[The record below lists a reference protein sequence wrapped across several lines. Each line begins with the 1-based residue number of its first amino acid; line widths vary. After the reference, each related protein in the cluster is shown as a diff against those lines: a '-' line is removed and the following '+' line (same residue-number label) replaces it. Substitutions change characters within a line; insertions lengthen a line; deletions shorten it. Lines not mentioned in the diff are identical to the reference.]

1 MSRFVRRMAWRE
13 TRGSRRRLLLLTG
26 AVAVGVA
33 ALVAVNSFAANL
45 RESVTQQAQTLL
57 GADLSISS
65 RRAFSPRVAALLDTL
80 VAPDPAR
87 GRAPGRKATV
97 VSFAAMGYVNRTEGV
112 RLVQVAAVEPGY
124 PFYGTIRT
132 DPDGAWSELQEG
144 GRVLVDPS
152 LLTALDAGIGDT
164 LALGESRFVIWATV
178 LSQPGNVAVAASFSP
193 RIFISAAD
201 VAATGLLRFGSRV
214 EYEAFLKLADPD
226 RATAISEKYRPILR
240 PERTRIRSV
249 EENRSDLTEALTQ
262 LSDYLGLVALI
273 ALLLGGMGVASA
285 VHVFIRQKLDTIAV
299 LRCLGAGTRQLFA
312 IYLVQALAMGALGS
326 LIGAG
331 LGGALQQVLPLVL
344 ADLLPVDVRVRLD
357 PGAVA
362 LGVGVGIWVAA
373 VFALLPLLGI
383 RRVSP
388 LVTLRRDVEPLRRRR
403 DPARL
408 LAALALAGSIGAL
421 AVLQAGGL
429 REGAGFA
436 AGTGAAV
443 LLLWLASL
451 GLIRGVRRWFPSRWP
466 YVWRQG
472 LANLYRPANQTVT
485 VVLSLGF
492 GTFLLSTL
500 FLVQHNLLRDLR
512 VWGEG
517 GQPNLGFIDIQPDQR
532 EGVLELLR
540 AQGISSPEAVPMI
553 PMRISSVKGEP
564 VVLGPPGGSG
574 AADGDGAADRVDG
587 AEGAADGPRD
597 DSDADDFRDDSDARP
612 GWAFRHEYRS
622 TYRDTV
628 VDSETLVEGEWWDGP
643 MPSAAGP
650 VDVSLEL
657 DIARELDVTVGDE
670 IVWDVQGLRV
680 ASRVANLRRV
690 DWARF
695 EPNFFAVF
703 RGGVLDQAPQFFV
716 TLVRVEDPA
725 TRGLLQRRTAERY
738 PNVSSLDLSSLQ
750 MLLDD
755 ILSRVALA
763 VRFMAGFSLATGAVV
778 LVGAIATTR
787 FQRVR
792 EAVLLKTLGA
802 TRRQVLRVFFA
813 EYAALGLL
821 SAGIAV
827 ALSAAAGWVLS
838 RFVFE
843 TSYALPYG
851 ALAALLGAIVLLTVG
866 IGLGNSLDIL
876 RRTPL
881 DVLRSD

>member
-1 MSRFVRRMAWRE
+1 MNRFVRRMAWRE

-26 AVAVGVA
+26 AVAAGVA

-45 RESVTQQAQTLL
+45 QESVTQQAQTLL

-65 RRAFSPRVAALLDTL
+65 RRPFTPRVAALLDTL

-97 VSFAAMGYVNRTEGV
+97 VSFAGMVYVPHTEGV

-132 DPDGAWSELQEG
+132 DPDGGWSELQEG

-164 LALGESRFVIWATV
+164 LRLGESRFVISATV

-201 VAATGLLRFGSRV
+201 LAATGLLRFGSRV
-214 EYEAFLKLADPD
+214 EYETFLVLADPD

-299 LRCLGAGTRQLFA
+299 LRCLGAETRQLFA
-312 IYLVQALAMGALGS
+312 IYLLQALAMGALGS

-373 VFALLPLLGI
+373 VFALLPLLRI

-388 LVTLRRDVEPLRRRR
+388 LMALRRDVEPFRRGR
-403 DPARL
+403 DPVRL

-429 REGAGFA
+429 REGAGFT
-436 AGTGAAV
+436 AGAGAAV

-451 GLIRGVRRWFPSRWP
+451 AMIRGVRRWFPSRWP

-472 LANLYRPANQTVT
+472 LANLHRPANQTVA

-512 VWGEG
+512 VGGEG
-517 GQPNLGFIDIQPDQR
+517 QQPNLGFIDIQPDQR
-532 EGVLELLR
+532 EGMLELLR
-540 AQGISSPEAVPMI
+540 AEGIASPEAVPMI

-574 AADGDGAADRVDG
+574 AAEANGAADD
-587 AEGAADGPRD
+587 PRD
-597 DSDADDFRDDSDARP
+597 DPDADDPGARP

-622 TYRDTV
+622 TYRDTL
-628 VDSETLVEGEWWDGP
+628 VDSETLVEGTWWDGP
-643 MPSAAGP
+643 APSAAGP
-650 VDVSLEL
+650 VDVSLTL
-657 DIARELDVTVGDE
+657 DIASELDVTVGDE
-670 IVWDVQGLRV
+670 IVWDVQGVRV

-716 TLVRVEDPA
+716 ALVRAEDPA

-738 PNVSSLDLSSLQ
+738 PNVTSLDLSSLRK
-750 MLLDD
+750 LLDD

-802 TRRQVLRVFFA
+802 TRKQILRVFFA

-821 SAGIAV
+821 SAGMAV
-827 ALSAAAGWVLS
+827 ALSGAAGWVLS

-843 TSYALPYG
+843 TSYAIPYP

>member
-1 MSRFVRRMAWRE
+1 MNRFVRRMAWRE

-26 AVAVGVA
+26 AVAAGVA

-65 RRAFSPRVAALLDTL
+65 RREFTPRVTALLDTL

-97 VSFAAMGYVNRTEGV
+97 VSFAAMGYVDRTEGV
-112 RLVQVAAVEPGY
+112 RLVQVAGVEPGY

-152 LLTALDAGIGDT
+152 LLTALDAAIGDT
-164 LALGESRFVIWATV
+164 LALGESRFVISATV

-193 RIFISAAD
+193 RVFIAAAD
-201 VAATGLLRFGSRV
+201 LAATRLLRFGSRV
-214 EYEAFLKLADPD
+214 EYEAFLELADPD

-240 PERTRIRSV
+240 PERAGIRSV

-312 IYLVQALAMGALGS
+312 IYLLQALAMGALGS
-326 LIGAG
+326 VIGAG
-331 LGGALQQVLPLVL
+331 LGGALQQVLPLML

-362 LGVGVGIWVAA
+362 LGIGVGIWVAA

-388 LVTLRRDVEPLRRRR
+388 LVTLRRDVEPLRRRRR

-492 GTFLLSTL
+492 GAFLLSTL

-540 AQGISSPEAVPMI
+540 AEGIASPTAVPMI

-564 VVLGPPGGSG
+564 VVLGLPGGSG
-574 AADGDGAADRVDG
+574 AADGG
-587 AEGAADGPRD
+587 GAADGAANSAEDDRRD
-597 DSDADDFRDDSDARP
+597 DPDADDAPDDPDARP
-612 GWAFRHEYRS
+612 RWAFRHQYRS
-622 TYRDTV
+622 TYRDTI
-628 VDSETLVEGEWWDGP
+628 VDSETVVVGAWWDGP
-643 MPSAAGP
+643 MPDAAGP
-650 VDVSLEL
+650 VDVSLEV

-680 ASRVANLRRV
+680 ASRVANLREV

-703 RGGVLDQAPQFFV
+703 RGGVLDRAPQFFV

-725 TRGLLQRRTAERY
+725 ARGLLQRRAAERY

-750 MLLDD
+750 RLLDD

-821 SAGIAV
+821 SAGMAV
-827 ALSAAAGWVLS
+827 ALSGAAGWVLS

-843 TSYALPYG
+843 TSYALPWL

>member
-1 MSRFVRRMAWRE
+1 MNRFVRRMAWRE

-26 AVAVGVA
+26 AVAAGVA

-65 RRAFSPRVAALLDTL
+65 RREFTPRVAALLDTL
-80 VAPDPAR
+80 VAPDPAH

-124 PFYGTIRT
+124 PFYGAIRT
-132 DPDGAWSELQEG
+132 DPDGTWSELQEG

-164 LALGESRFVIWATV
+164 LALGESRFVISATV

-193 RIFISAAD
+193 RVFIAAAD
-201 VAATGLLRFGSRV
+201 LAATGLLRFGARV
-214 EYEAFLKLADPD
+214 EYEAFLELADPD

-299 LRCLGAGTRQLFA
+299 LRCLGARTRQLFA
-312 IYLVQALAMGALGS
+312 IYLLQALAMGALGS

-383 RRVSP
+383 RSVSP

-403 DPARL
+403 DPVRL

-421 AVLQAGGL
+421 AVMQAGGL
-429 REGAGFA
+429 REGVGFA

-492 GTFLLSTL
+492 GAFLLSTL

-517 GQPNLGFIDIQPDQR
+517 RQPNLGFIDIQPDQR

-540 AQGISSPEAVPMI
+540 AEGIGSPEAVPMI
-553 PMRISSVKGEP
+553 PMRISFVKGEP
-564 VVLGPPGGSG
+564 VVLGPSGGSG
-574 AADGDGAADRVDG
+574 ATDGDGAADD
-587 AEGAADGPRD
+587 PRD
-597 DSDADDFRDDSDARP
+597 DSDAEDPEARP
-612 GWAFRHEYRS
+612 RWAFRHEYRS
-622 TYRDTV
+622 TYRDTL
-628 VDSETLVEGEWWDGP
+628 VDSETLVEGAWWDGQ

-703 RGGVLDQAPQFFV
+703 RRGVIDEAPQFFV

-738 PNVSSLDLSSLQ
+738 PNVTSLDLSSLQ
-750 MLLDD
+750 ELLDD

-813 EYAALGLL
+813 EYAALGFL
-821 SAGIAV
+821 SAGMAV
-827 ALSAAAGWVLS
+827 VLSGAAGWVLS

-843 TSYALPYG
+843 TSYALPYA
-851 ALAALLGAIVLLTVG
+851 ALAALLGAVVLLTVG

-881 DVLRSD
+881 EVLRSD

>member
-1 MSRFVRRMAWRE
+1 
-13 TRGSRRRLLLLTG
+13 
-26 AVAVGVA
+26 
-33 ALVAVNSFAANL
+33 
-45 RESVTQQAQTLL
+45 
-57 GADLSISS
+57 
-65 RRAFSPRVAALLDTL
+65 
-80 VAPDPAR
+80 
-87 GRAPGRKATV
+87 
-97 VSFAAMGYVNRTEGV
+97 
-112 RLVQVAAVEPGY
+112 
-124 PFYGTIRT
+124 
-132 DPDGAWSELQEG
+132 
-144 GRVLVDPS
+144 
-152 LLTALDAGIGDT
+152 
-164 LALGESRFVIWATV
+164 
-178 LSQPGNVAVAASFSP
+178 
-193 RIFISAAD
+193 
-201 VAATGLLRFGSRV
+201 
-214 EYEAFLKLADPD
+214 
-226 RATAISEKYRPILR
+226 
-240 PERTRIRSV
+240 
-249 EENRSDLTEALTQ
+249 
-262 LSDYLGLVALI
+262 VALI

-312 IYLVQALAMGALGS
+312 IYLLQALAMGALGS

-344 ADLLPVDVRVRLD
+344 ADLLPVDVQVRLD

-492 GTFLLSTL
+492 GAFLLSTL

-517 GQPNLGFIDIQPDQR
+517 GQPNLGFIDIQLDQR
-532 EGVLELLR
+532 EGMLELLR
-540 AQGISSPEAVPMI
+540 AEGIASPEAVPMI

-574 AADGDGAADRVDG
+574 AADADGAGDGAADDPREDLD
-587 AEGAADGPRD
+587 AADPGGDP
-597 DSDADDFRDDSDARP
+597 DARP
-612 GWAFRHEYRS
+612 RWAFRHEYRS
-622 TYRDTV
+622 TYRDTL
-628 VDSETLVEGEWWDGP
+628 VDSETLVEGAWWDGP

-670 IVWDVQGLRV
+670 IVWDVQGVRV
-680 ASRVANLRRV
+680 ASRVANLRTV

-725 TRGLLQRRTAERY
+725 TRGQLQRRTAERY

-750 MLLDD
+750 KLLDD
-755 ILSRVALA
+755 ILGRVALA

-813 EYAALGLL
+813 EYAALGFL
-821 SAGIAV
+821 SAGMAV
-827 ALSAAAGWVLS
+827 LLSGAAGWVLS

-843 TSYALPYG
+843 TSFALPYP
-851 ALAALLGAIVLLTVG
+851 ALAALLGGIVLLTVG

>member
-1 MSRFVRRMAWRE
+1 M
-13 TRGSRRRLLLLTG
+13 
-26 AVAVGVA
+26 
-33 ALVAVNSFAANL
+33 
-45 RESVTQQAQTLL
+45 
-57 GADLSISS
+57 
-65 RRAFSPRVAALLDTL
+65 
-80 VAPDPAR
+80 
-87 GRAPGRKATV
+87 
-97 VSFAAMGYVNRTEGV
+97 
-112 RLVQVAAVEPGY
+112 
-124 PFYGTIRT
+124 
-132 DPDGAWSELQEG
+132 
-144 GRVLVDPS
+144 
-152 LLTALDAGIGDT
+152 
-164 LALGESRFVIWATV
+164 
-178 LSQPGNVAVAASFSP
+178 
-193 RIFISAAD
+193 
-201 VAATGLLRFGSRV
+201 
-214 EYEAFLKLADPD
+214 
-226 RATAISEKYRPILR
+226 
-240 PERTRIRSV
+240 
-249 EENRSDLTEALTQ
+249 
-262 LSDYLGLVALI
+262 
-273 ALLLGGMGVASA
+273 
-285 VHVFIRQKLDTIAV
+285 
-299 LRCLGAGTRQLFA
+299 
-312 IYLVQALAMGALGS
+312 
-326 LIGAG
+326 
-331 LGGALQQVLPLVL
+331 
-344 ADLLPVDVRVRLD
+344 
-357 PGAVA
+357 
-362 LGVGVGIWVAA
+362 AA

-492 GTFLLSTL
+492 GAFLLSTL

-517 GQPNLGFIDIQPDQR
+517 GQPNLGFIDIQLDQR
-532 EGVLELLR
+532 EGMLELLR
-540 AQGISSPEAVPMI
+540 AEGIASPEAVPMI

-574 AADGDGAADRVDG
+574 AADADGAGDGAADDPREDLD
-587 AEGAADGPRD
+587 AADPGGDP
-597 DSDADDFRDDSDARP
+597 DARP
-612 GWAFRHEYRS
+612 RWAFRHEYRS
-622 TYRDTV
+622 TYRDTL
-628 VDSETLVEGEWWDGP
+628 VDSETLVEGAWWDGP

-670 IVWDVQGLRV
+670 IVWDVQGVRV
-680 ASRVANLRRV
+680 ASRVANLRTV

-725 TRGLLQRRTAERY
+725 TRGQLQRRTAERY

-750 MLLDD
+750 KLLDD
-755 ILSRVALA
+755 ILGRVALA

-813 EYAALGLL
+813 EYAALGFL
-821 SAGIAV
+821 SAGMAV
-827 ALSAAAGWVLS
+827 LLSGAAGWVLS

-843 TSYALPYG
+843 TSFALPYP
-851 ALAALLGAIVLLTVG
+851 ALAALLGGIVLLTVG